1 MLRAFS
7 LALFFITFE
16 GALACKLVPSKTYV
30 SFSAPITHLLEEL
43 KLLEDK
49 SLEAISN
56 YHSVQN
62 SKVKKLHGGIF
73 LAPKK
78 LMQMKDSI
86 VFYDESRELSRTLK
100 HSDVKGAVEVV
111 TRELDP
117 FMAFNASVQKLSP
130 SLIGCNKELSEL
142 KDKVDLIKKEALKK
156 NLPKKTFIF
165 YLGKISKSGKKP
177 KLLIANDGIVK
188 FMKEKLSMLSYPSNL
203 AYVPP
208 SSRILSGLS
217 KPISIGLYESR
228 EKLEI
233 TEVSTDSYNIGFP
246 NSLKPGITQVYF
258 LEALLELKLFR
269 VDG

>member
-1 MLRAFS
+1 MRRAFS
-7 LALFFITFE
+7 LALFLITLK

-49 SLEAISN
+49 SLKAISN

-62 SKVKKLHGGIF
+62 SKVRKVHGGIF

-100 HSDVKGAVEVV
+100 YSDVKGAVEVV
-111 TRELDP
+111 TRDLDP
-117 FMAFNASVQKLSP
+117 FKAFDSSVQKLSP
-130 SLIGCNKELSEL
+130 YLLGCNQVLREL
-142 KDKVDLIKKEALKK
+142 KDKIDRINKEALKK
-156 NLPKKTFIF
+156 NLPKKTFVF
-165 YLGKISKSGKKP
+165 YLGKISKTGKKP

-188 FMKEKLSMLSYPSNL
+188 FLKEKLSMLSYPSNL
-203 AYVPP
+203 SYVPP
-208 SSRILSGLS
+208 SSRILGGLS
-217 KPISIGLYESR
+217 KTISIGLYESR
-228 EKLEI
+228 DKLEL
-233 TEVSTDSYNIGFP
+233 TEVSTDTYNIGYP

-258 LEALLELKLFR
+258 LEEILKLKLFR
-269 VDG
+269 VDE